1 VGSERLRR
9 FLKLERARP
18 GGAGPVDPLPDDG
31 RFEHIGEEPAPA
43 PATPIPQEATD
54 RFRPAPE
61 RPLQTA
67 ALPAGAQPFTRCV
80 RCQADSTV
88 YAERCQ
94 GCGAPLDTPE
104 QRAFNERLWADRVAA
119 LEEERRM
126 LAGREAQRRDEAEE
140 RARVR
145 REAEEE
151 TARAVKARVE
161 AELDAGG
168 LGGGEGSVREG
179 DRPGR
184 LAERWRVAAVAF
196 VVVAVTLAV
205 AAPRR
210 GAWAAMGS
218 IGILLAV
225 ATALWRRAR
234 GR

>member
-1 VGSERLRR
+1 VGSVRLRR

-31 RFEHIGEEPAPA
+31 RFEHLGEEPAPA
-43 PATPIPQEATD
+43 AATPIPPEATD

-67 ALPAGAQPFTRCV
+67 ALPAGAQPFTRCL

-104 QRAFNERLWADRVAA
+104 QRAFNERLWAGRVAA
-119 LEEERRM
+119 MEEERRV
-126 LAGREAQRRDEAEE
+126 LAGREEQRRDEAEE

-145 REAEEE
+145 REVAEEM
-151 TARAVKARVE
+151 ARKVKARVE
-161 AELDAGG
+161 AELDSGG
-168 LGGGEGSVREG
+168 PGGGEGPVRED

-184 LAERWRVAAVAF
+184 VPERWRVAAALCAVAA
-196 VVVAVTLAV
+196 VALAV

-210 GAWAAMGS
+210 SAWAALGS
-218 IGILLAV
+218 VGILLAV
-225 ATALWRRAR
+225 AAALWRRSR
-234 GR
+234 RR